1 MSGTLPSDSRST
13 RPSLTHPSAQEG
25 TIEFHWSGAVHD
37 HTTRFIIE
45 WMENRLDQLKSPA
58 LQKKR
63 AVRVAVELL
72 QNMHHHACS
81 SSKRAEFEIRGTANG
96 VWHLSTTNALPQ
108 EKAQALSEVWTGLKA
123 MCLNQLRTVQREK
136 IAKDQ
141 RSEHGGGGVGLN
153 EILRKADGHVEMN
166 IHHQA
171 HESFVTFTAE
181 IPIRS

>member
-1 MSGTLPSDSRST
+1 M
-13 RPSLTHPSAQEG
+13 
-25 TIEFHWSGAVHD
+25 IEFHWSGAVHD
-37 HTTRFIIE
+37 QTTRFIIE
-45 WMENRLDQLKSPA
+45 WMENRLDQLTSPA
-58 LQKKR
+58 LPKKR

-72 QNMHHHACS
+72 QNMHHHACPGS
-81 SSKRAEFEIRGTANG
+81 QQAVFEIHSIADD
-96 VWHLSTTNALPQ
+96 VWRLSTTNALTR
-108 EKAQALSEVWTGLKA
+108 EKALALSETWTDLKA
-123 MCLNQLRTVQREK
+123 MCLEQLRTVQREK

>member
-1 MSGTLPSDSRST
+1 MSGALPSDSRSA
-13 RPSLTHPSAQEG
+13 RPSVSHQSAHEG
-25 TIEFHWSGAVHD
+25 TIEFYWSGAVHD

-45 WMENRLDQLKSPA
+45 WLENRLDQLGSPA

-72 QNMHHHACS
+72 QNVHHHACS
-81 SSKRAEFEIRGTANG
+81 GSKQAEFKINGTTSG
-96 VWHLSTTNALPQ
+96 VWRLSTTNALPQ
-108 EKAQALSEVWTGLKA
+108 EKAQALSEVWTDLKA
-123 MCLNQLRTVQREK
+123 MCLSQLRTVQREK
-136 IAKDQ
+136 IAKDE

-153 EILRKADGHVEMN
+153 EILRKSDGQVEMN

-171 HESFVTFTAE
+171 HESIVTFTAE